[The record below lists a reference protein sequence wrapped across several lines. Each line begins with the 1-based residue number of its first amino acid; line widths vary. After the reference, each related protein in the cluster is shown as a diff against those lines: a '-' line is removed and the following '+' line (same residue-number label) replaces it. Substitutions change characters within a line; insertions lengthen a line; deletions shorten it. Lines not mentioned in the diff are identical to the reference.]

1 MEVSTTNSPAT
12 ESLHASAAGI
22 DGRSPDQIL
31 SLLHQ
36 GQMAATESVK
46 SGLDQIAAAAKHMA
60 ESHLAGGKL
69 IYVGAGSSGL
79 MALADGLELPGTFGI
94 PMSQI
99 RILFAGGYAS
109 LADMKGGPEDDE
121 QQARKDVNAANIEPG
136 DCAIL
141 ISASGTTPYTLAAQQ
156 HLQSLGATTV
166 GLANNQPSALLENC
180 DFGIFLPTPPEVIA
194 GSTRMGAGTSQK
206 IALNMLSTL
215 LGIHLGH
222 IHDGMMVNLIA
233 DNAKLQDRARRMVAN
248 IANCNEQTADRALAG
263 ADGSVK
269 IAVLLAVG
277 QKNVKQAQQLLAA
290 NRGKLRAALS
300 DLTVSQTSD

>member
-31 SLLHQ
+31 GLIHQ
-36 GQMAATESVK
+36 GQLAATDAVK
-46 SGLDQIAAAAKHMA
+46 HGLGQIAAAAKHMA
-60 ESHLAGGKL
+60 ECHLAGGKL

-99 RILFAGGYAS
+99 RILFAGGNES

-121 QQARKDVNAANIEPG
+121 EQARKDVNAAGIEPG

-141 ISASGTTPYTLAAQQ
+141 VSASGTTPYTLAAQRL
-156 HLQSLGATTV
+156 LQSLGATSV
-166 GLANNQPSALLENC
+166 GLANNQPSPLLDNS
-180 DFGIFLPTPPEVIA
+180 DFPVFLATPPEVIA

-215 LGIHLGH
+215 MGIHLGH
-222 IHDGMMVNLIA
+222 VHDGMMVNLVA
-233 DNAKLQDRARRMVAN
+233 DNAKLQDRARRMVTK
-248 IANCNEQTADRALAG
+248 IAKCNEQTADHALAC

-269 IAVLLAVG
+269 IAVLLAAG